1 MTSHSFT
8 RQPGTPFPLQKE
20 YRTHDEGRRLVI
32 RCLETRVQ
40 YLFGIPG
47 GESLDYSENDRL
59 LRQEIKERSA
69 AI

>member
-1 MTSHSFT
+1 
-8 RQPGTPFPLQKE
+8 
-20 YRTHDEGRRLVI
+20 
-32 RCLETRVQ
+32 VQ

>member
-1 MTSHSFT
+1 M
-8 RQPGTPFPLQKE
+8 RAAG
-20 YRTHDEGRRLVI
+20 LVI
-32 RCLETRVQ
+32 RCLETRVE

-47 GESLDYSENDRL
+47 GENLDCLVDYFENDRL

>member
-1 MTSHSFT
+1 MT
-8 RQPGTPFPLQKE
+8 RAA
-20 YRTHDEGRRLVI
+20 DLVI
-32 RCLETRVQ
+32 RCLETRMQ

>member
-1 MTSHSFT
+1 MNSHSFT
-8 RQPGTPFPLQKE
+8 RQPGTPFP
-20 YRTHDEGRRLVI
+20 
-32 RCLETRVQ
+32 RCRETRVI